1 MKIQRIQPET
11 INVNGK
17 IVTVLAGVP
26 VNDYDLSLEE
36 VNYLVKFL
44 SFEKGMHDINRIND
58 IINTACIRYG
68 VTMEQVK
75 SRTRKQPIV
84 EARQYAFYLL
94 RFKLHM
100 SFQQIGYIFNLHHA
114 TVLHGVRHIINL
126 KSINQLGYEN

>member
-26 VNDYDLSLEE
+26 VNDYDLSMDE
-36 VNYLVKFL
+36 VNCLVKFL
-44 SFEKGMHDINRIND
+44 SSEKDVHDIDRIND
-58 IINTACIRYG
+58 TIITACVRYG

-75 SRTRKQPIV
+75 SRTRQQPIV

-94 RFKLHM
+94 RIKLHM